1 MHFASRKANICS
13 TKDGYAAIAL
23 LTRNATIMIQ
33 GMEHIPDEDRVK

>member
-23 LTRNATIMIQ
+23 LTRNATMIQ